1 MLRNKI
7 NKKRAAL
14 VAVLTLAV
22 AGTAFAFWTSN
33 GSGSGSGS
41 VGNQSAVVT
50 LDGTVGSGLK
60 PGGSTTLAITGSNS
74 GSDPSTVETITP
86 GAITVPAGCDA
97 SWFHVTGEDPTTR
110 SSLAAGSSNVA
121 IKHRHAEHGQRG
133 DEPERLQGRFDLGR
147 PGHSVGLAFRKGGP
161 HRVGRPSEPLSPLTL
176 TSHLTSPQ

>member
-41 VGNQSAVVT
+41 VGTQSAVVT
-50 LDGTVGSGLK
+50 LNGTVGSGLK

-86 GAITVPAGCDA
+86 GAITVPAGCDP
-97 SWFHVTGEDPTTR
+97 SWFSVSNEDPA
-110 SSLAAGSSNVA
+110 SPVELAAGSSNVA
-121 IKHRHAEHGQRG
+121 ISTATLSMTNAATNQNACKGASI
-133 DEPERLQGRFDLGR
+133 
-147 PGHSVGLAFRKGGP
+147 SVALATP
-161 HRVGRPSEPLSPLTL
+161 
-176 TSHLTSPQ
+176 